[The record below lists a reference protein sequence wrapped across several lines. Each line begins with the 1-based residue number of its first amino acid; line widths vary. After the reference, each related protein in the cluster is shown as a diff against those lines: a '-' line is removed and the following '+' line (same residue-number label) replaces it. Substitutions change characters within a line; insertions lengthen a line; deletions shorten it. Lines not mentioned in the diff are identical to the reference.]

1 MSFNGIKPIS
11 MYVCLLFDM
20 GLKHFGHLA
29 SPYYCFWNWCFR
41 THICSLA
48 WLVVMMKVYEILL
61 LLGRGTKLVSTYLEW
76 NAQCT
81 YLRMAAQHSTAV
93 QWAKLFLRKSCMESY
108 LKSDNL
114 QYNTLGHWD
123 ERLIDQGSDVPSI
136 IFFIISYRVR
146 ALKILYFYYK
156 KIEMIFG
163 KKK

>member
-1 MSFNGIKPIS
+1 MSFNEIKSITI
-11 MYVCLLFDM
+11 YVCLLFNM

-48 WLVVMMKVYEILL
+48 WLLVVMKVYEILL

-93 QWAKLFLRKSCMESY
+93 QWSNYFKESHAESLTIY
-108 LKSDNL
+108 TVSLLN
-114 QYNTLGHWD
+114 
-123 ERLIDQGSDVPSI
+123 GSSLVGG
-136 IFFIISYRVR
+136 F
-146 ALKILYFYYK
+146 K
-156 KIEMIFG
+156 KIPKYSFSENLFN
-163 KKK
+163 